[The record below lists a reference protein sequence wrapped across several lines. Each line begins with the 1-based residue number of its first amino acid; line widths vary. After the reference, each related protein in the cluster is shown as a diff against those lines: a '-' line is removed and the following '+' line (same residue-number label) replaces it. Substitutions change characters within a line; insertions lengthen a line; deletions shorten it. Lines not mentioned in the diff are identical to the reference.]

1 MFKKKFFD
9 KNILIKSRFNDIKV
23 TQSIKTTTSGNQELA
38 HKKKEFE
45 EILPRHFFANH
56 WQVSVL

>member
-1 MFKKKFFD
+1 MFKKNFFD

-56 WQVSVL
+56 